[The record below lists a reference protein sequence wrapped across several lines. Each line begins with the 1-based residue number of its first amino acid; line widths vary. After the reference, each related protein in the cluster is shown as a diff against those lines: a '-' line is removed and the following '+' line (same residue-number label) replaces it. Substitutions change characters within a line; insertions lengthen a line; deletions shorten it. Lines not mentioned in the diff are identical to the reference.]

1 MGEPIGRR
9 SGAFAR
15 FGDTAA
21 DRPRLPDRGE
31 AKLLETFKQRG
42 KRLNLVSDQFG
53 RIEGLVALI
62 DIMQAIVVSLSDDGL
77 QVTSSAFNIENQSP
91 ESTEAY

>member
-1 MGEPIGRR
+1 M
-9 SGAFAR
+9 
-15 FGDTAA
+15 
-21 DRPRLPDRGE
+21 
-31 AKLLETFKQRG
+31 
-42 KRLNLVSDQFG
+42 VSDQFG